1 MKKNFYSFVY
11 LACVVYAAYRALNI
25 ILCVT
30 FVCILPMVFVL
41 EFFFFAFLSK
51 TKKPS
56 VGADIVLIVL
66 WFVVVFLIRA
76 FNIID
81 FKRHHVYVEDT
92 G

>member
-1 MKKNFYSFVY
+1 MLFYQ
-11 LACVVYAAYRALNI
+11 
-25 ILCVT
+25 
-30 FVCILPMVFVL
+30 
-41 EFFFFAFLSK
+41 K

-81 FKRHHVYVEDT
+81 FKRLHGYVRILCYELDNVKIIAV
-92 G
+92 GQNSFYIRFEFVSR